1 MKLFFLN
8 KENLWKSK
16 SPLQRWIVRRRRVN
30 DLVVGQGGCQKYQL
44 LLILFFVFGQ
54 LSFSQQSDLIIL
66 QNADEFAGKRLEN
79 GEDVRELTGN
89 VRFRQGDAKVWCDKA
104 IQFINRNEV
113 ELIGNVKIVRDTV
126 TLTSKRGRYY
136 GNLHKAD
143 GEGNVKLK
151 TPHVTVYADIGTY
164 YLNEKRAFFQR
175 NVKVV
180 DSSSIIY
187 CEQLTYYEKQ
197 RKSEAMLNVRIVNPN
212 DNVTM
217 FGNYLIHSDSTRYS
231 KMTENP
237 RMIQIDTTEK
247 GEIDTLAV
255 KSLVMEA
262 FDDSTKMTIIKDSVV
277 IVRGGLAARSGL
289 VKYFRQKE
297 MIELYNNPIVW
308 YEDNQV
314 TGDTIFLS
322 LEQNHLKTASI
333 RTRAFALSQSDSA
346 FSNRYN
352 QLTGRM
358 IRMTFKKN
366 KLQETFVERN
376 AISLYFLYN
385 DSTGNGV
392 NKTSGDAITIKFDD
406 GKPNT
411 ISIVKGIEG
420 SFYPENLLQ
429 KDETQYNLDGFLLRH
444 DRPKFSTVFP
454 TKPKL

>member
-1 MKLFFLN
+1 MTRCFSFFLHEEF
-8 KENLWKSK
+8 KEVR
-16 SPLQRWIVRRRRVN
+16 SPLLRWIVRERREQGGCKKYQMMLVLI
-30 DLVVGQGGCQKYQL
+30 LVVGS
-44 LLILFFVFGQ
+44 F
-54 LSFSQQSDLIIL
+54 SFSQQSDLIIL

-79 GEDVRELTGN
+79 GEDIRELTGN
-89 VRFRQGDAKVWCDKA
+89 VNFRQGDARVWCDKA

-126 TLTSKRGRYY
+126 TLTSKRGRYF

-143 GEGNVKLK
+143 GEGNVKLV
-151 TPHVTVYADIGTY
+151 TPHVTLFADIGTY

-175 NVKVV
+175 NVKVI
-180 DSSSIIY
+180 DSSTVIY
-187 CEQLTYYEKQ
+187 CEQLTYFEKQ
-197 RKSEAMLNVRIVNPN
+197 RKSEAILNVRIVNPN

-237 RMIQIDTTEK
+237 RMIQIDTTDK

-255 KSLVMEA
+255 KSMVMEA
-262 FDDSTKMTIIKDSVV
+262 FDDSTKKMIIKDSVV

-289 VKYFRQKE
+289 VKYFRLNE
-297 MIELYNNPIVW
+297 TIELYSNPIVW
-308 YEDNQV
+308 YEENQV

-322 LEQNHLKTASI
+322 LEKNRLKTASI
-333 RTRAFALSQSDSA
+333 RTRAFVLSESDST
-346 FSNRYN
+346 FPNRYN

-358 IRMTFKKN
+358 IRMTFNEN
-366 KLQETFVERN
+366 KLQETYVERN

-392 NKTSGDAITIKFDD
+392 NKTSGDAITMKFDA

-411 ISIVKGIEG
+411 ISIIKGIEG
-420 SFYPENLLQ
+420 SFYPENLLE
-429 KDETQYNLDGFLLRH
+429 KDETLYNLDGFLIRN
-444 DRPKFSTVFP
+444 DRPKFTTVFP
-454 TKPKL
+454 IRPKL

>member
-1 MKLFFLN
+1 MNGMFLN
-8 KENLWKSK
+8 FVLVKNLQVLKS
-16 SPLQRWIVRRRRVN
+16 SFQRWNVRDGRVQWGYKKHLLM
-30 DLVVGQGGCQKYQL
+30 LVM
-44 LLILFFVFGQ
+44 IFVISC
-54 LSFSQQSDLIIL
+54 LSYSQQSNLIIL

-89 VRFRQGDAKVWCDKA
+89 VNFRQGDARVWCDKA

-113 ELIGNVKIVRDTV
+113 ELIGNVKVVRDTI
-126 TLTSKRGRYY
+126 TLTSKRGRYF

-143 GEGNVKLK
+143 GEGNVKLV
-151 TPHVTVYADIGTY
+151 TPHVTLYADIGTY
-164 YLNEKRAFFQR
+164 YLDEKRAFFQR

-180 DSSSIIY
+180 DSTSIIY
-187 CEQLTYYEKQ
+187 CEQLTYYEKL
-197 RKSEAMLNVRIVNPN
+197 RKSEAVLNVRIVNPN

-231 KMTENP
+231 KMTDNP

-255 KSLVMEA
+255 KSMVMEA
-262 FDDSTKMTIIKDSVV
+262 FDDSTKKMIIKDSVV

-289 VKYFRQKE
+289 VKYFRQNEK
-297 MIELYNNPIVW
+297 IELYNNPIVW
-308 YEDNQV
+308 YQENQV

-322 LEQNHLKTASI
+322 LEKNRLKTASI
-333 RTRAFALSQSDSA
+333 RTRAFVLSQSDST
-346 FSNRYN
+346 FPNRYN
-352 QLTGRM
+352 QLTGRT
-358 IRMTFKKN
+358 IRMTFKEN

-392 NKTSGDAITIKFDD
+392 NKTSGDAITMKFDA

-411 ISIVKGIEG
+411 IYIIKGIEG
-420 SFYPENLLQ
+420 SFYPENLLV
-429 KDETQYNLDGFLLRH
+429 KDETMYNLDGFLLRN
-444 DRPKFSTVFP
+444 DRPKFSTIFP

>member
-1 MKLFFLN
+1 VRPIYFHFFSN
-8 KENLWKSK
+8 EEFNNVK
-16 SPLQRWIVRRRRVN
+16 SPLRRWIVPEKSGQRECN
-30 DLVVGQGGCQKYQL
+30 KCQMMLVT
-44 LLILFFVFGQ
+44 LFVVSC
-54 LSFSQQSDLIIL
+54 LSLSQQSDLIIL

-104 IQFINRNEV
+104 IQFITRNEV
-113 ELIGNVKIVRDTV
+113 ELIGNVKVVRDTI
-126 TLTSKRGRYY
+126 TLTSKHGRYF

-151 TPHVTVYADIGTY
+151 TPHVILYADIGTY
-164 YLNEKRAFFQR
+164 YLDEKRAFFQR
-175 NVKVV
+175 NVKVI
-180 DSSSIIY
+180 DSTSIIY

-231 KMTENP
+231 KMTDNP

-255 KSLVMEA
+255 KSMVMEA
-262 FDDSTKMTIIKDSVV
+262 FDDSVKKTIIKDSVV
-277 IVRGGLAARSGL
+277 IVRGRLAARSGL
-289 VKYFRQKE
+289 VKYFRQNE
-297 MIELYNNPIVW
+297 IIELYFNPIVW
-308 YEDNQV
+308 YEENQV

-322 LEQNHLKTASI
+322 LEKNRLKTASI
-333 RTRAFALSQSDSA
+333 RTRAFVLSRSDST
-346 FSNRYN
+346 FPNRYN

-358 IRMTFKKN
+358 IRMTFKEN

-392 NKTSGDAITIKFDD
+392 NKTSGDAITMKFDA

-411 ISIVKGIEG
+411 IYVIKGIEG
-420 SFYPENLLQ
+420 SFYPENLLK
-429 KDETQYNLDGFLLRH
+429 KDEAQYNLDGFLIRN
-444 DRPKFSTVFP
+444 DRPKFTTVFP

>member
-1 MKLFFLN
+1 MSGMFLKFFSV
-8 KENLWKSK
+8 ENLQEVKF
-16 SPLQRWIVRRRRVN
+16 LFQRWN
-30 DLVVGQGGCQKYQL
+30 LCEGKGQGGCRKYKMMVMMM
-44 LLILFFVFGQ
+44 FAVAG
-54 LSFSQQSDLIIL
+54 LSFSQQSNLIIL

-79 GEDVRELTGN
+79 GEDIRELTGN
-89 VRFRQGDAKVWCDKA
+89 VNFRQGDARVWCDKA

-113 ELIGNVKIVRDTV
+113 ELIGNVKVVRDTV
-126 TLTSKRGRYY
+126 TLTSKHGRYY

-151 TPHVTVYADIGTY
+151 TPHVTLYADIGTY
-164 YLNEKRAFFQR
+164 YLDEKRAFFQR

-197 RKSEAMLNVRIVNPN
+197 RKSEAVLNVRIVTPN

-237 RMIQIDTTEK
+237 RMIQIDTTDK
-247 GEIDTLAV
+247 GEIDTLAI
-255 KSLVMEA
+255 KSMVMEA
-262 FDDSTKMTIIKDSVV
+262 FDDSTKKMIIKDSVV

-289 VKYFRQKE
+289 VKYFRQDE
-297 MIELYNNPIVW
+297 MIELYYNPIVW
-308 YEDNQV
+308 YQENQV

-322 LEQNHLKTASI
+322 LEKNRLKTASI
-333 RTRAFALSQSDSA
+333 RTRAFVLSQSDST
-346 FSNRYN
+346 FPNRYN
-352 QLTGRM
+352 QLTGRT
-358 IRMTFKKN
+358 IRMTFKEN

-392 NKTSGDAITIKFDD
+392 NKTSGDAITMKFDA

-411 ISIVKGIEG
+411 IYIIKGIEG
-420 SFYPENLLQ
+420 SFYPENFLV
-429 KDETQYNLDGFLLRH
+429 KDETMYNLDGFLLRN
-444 DRPKFSTVFP
+444 DRPKFSTIFP

>member
-1 MKLFFLN
+1 MIL
-8 KENLWKSK
+8 
-16 SPLQRWIVRRRRVN
+16 I
-30 DLVVGQGGCQKYQL
+30 GL
-44 LLILFFVFGQ
+44 LGSF
-54 LSFSQQSDLIIL
+54 SFSQQSDLIIL

-89 VRFRQGDAKVWCDKA
+89 VSFRQGDTRVWCDKA

-113 ELIGNVKIVRDTV
+113 ELIGNVKIIRDTV
-126 TLTSKRGRYY
+126 TLTSKRGHYF

-151 TPHVTVYADIGTY
+151 TPHVTLYADIGTY

-175 NVKVV
+175 NVKVI

-187 CEQLTYYEKQ
+187 CEQLTYYENQ
-197 RKSEAMLNVRIVNPN
+197 RKSEAMLNVRIVNPS

-237 RMIQIDTTEK
+237 RMIQIDTTDK

-262 FDDSTKMTIIKDSVV
+262 FDDSTKKTIIKDSVV

-289 VKYFRQKE
+289 LKYYRQNE
-297 MIELYNNPIVW
+297 MIELYQNPIVW
-308 YEDNQV
+308 YEENQV

-322 LEQNHLKTASI
+322 LEKNRLKTASI
-333 RTRAFALSQSDSA
+333 RTRAFVLSQSDSA
-346 FSNRYN
+346 FPNRYN

-358 IRMTFKKN
+358 IRMSFKEN
-366 KLQETFVERN
+366 KLQETYVERN

-385 DSTGNGV
+385 DSAANGV
-392 NKTSGDAITIKFDD
+392 NKTSGDAITMKFDD

-411 ISIVKGIEG
+411 IYIIKGIEG
-420 SFYPENLLQ
+420 SFYPENLLE
-429 KDETQYNLDGFLLRH
+429 KDEVQYNLDGFLIRN
-444 DRPKFSTVFP
+444 DRPRFTTVFP
-454 TKPKL
+454 TRPKL